1 MLQKRNLVSNI
12 PMHYSTATVYFL
24 NLRSTKKI
32 SVFSITKN
40 RRFSNLDSNFPLNG
54 TTPFVAKGFGDV
66 ATEDGC
72 DVQMLGVQSS
82 LPENVKNGNV
92 KNLTNNPSKVD
103 FICIDV
109 MMSLRWF
116 PKKSWV
122 YVDVMMSCSLISTK
136 KMGGMSLLFEEIFS
150 DFKPAEPRFF
160 TSEREMGLLNHLTPD
175 YSWIPFLRNQN
186 KQTDKIPKGKKVIEN
201 YFLTGTFSEFFWFI
215 PFWGENVCLFG
226 FVEIAKESWKV
237 PCDTQPLLMDEKKP
251 RRKVT

>member
-92 KNLTNNPSKVD
+92 EKSNEQPLQGWLYMYRRDDVITLISKEKLGICRRDDVMLVD
-103 FICIDV
+103 FHKKNGGDV
-109 MMSLRWF
+109 PSFWRNLLRF
-116 PKKSWV
+116 
-122 YVDVMMSCSLISTK
+122 
-136 KMGGMSLLFEEIFS
+136 
-150 DFKPAEPRFF
+150 
-160 TSEREMGLLNHLTPD
+160 
-175 YSWIPFLRNQN
+175 
-186 KQTDKIPKGKKVIEN
+186 
-201 YFLTGTFSEFFWFI
+201 
-215 PFWGENVCLFG
+215 
-226 FVEIAKESWKV
+226 
-237 PCDTQPLLMDEKKP
+237 
-251 RRKVT
+251 